1 MANKHLSSY
10 AYIVDFE
17 WRCIVV
23 GRGTKIFRGPKKLV
37 CLSLAALFQLSA
49 YYNNGEERIKIRE
62 RWLSKAEANVDL
74 RKVQKGI

>member
-1 MANKHLSSY
+1 MSASHDTFKQRRS
-10 AYIVDFE
+10 
-17 WRCIVV
+17 V
-23 GRGTKIFRGPKKLV
+23 GTYDGR
-37 CLSLAALFQLSA
+37 SLAALFQLSA